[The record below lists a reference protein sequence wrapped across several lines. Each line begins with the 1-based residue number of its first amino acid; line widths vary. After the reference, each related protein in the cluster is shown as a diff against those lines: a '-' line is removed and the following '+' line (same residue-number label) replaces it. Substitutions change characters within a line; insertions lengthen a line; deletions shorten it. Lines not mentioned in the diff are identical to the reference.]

1 MLSKVKS
8 STVVGI
14 DGVLVEVE
22 IDITNGLPMFSI
34 VGLPDNAVRE
44 SKDRVKSSVKNSG
57 YDFPNKKITVNLAP
71 ADLKKEGAGFDLPL
85 AIGLL
90 QASGTL
96 SSDFLEN
103 YTIIGEL
110 SLDGAV
116 RPVPGV
122 LPMALAARD
131 NGQKGIIV
139 PSRNKKEAAI
149 VDGIQVIGV
158 EYLYQAVEFLSGE
171 KEITPTVLDTSEY
184 LKGRS
189 ISSHDFSDVKGQQ
202 HVKRALEIAASGG
215 HNILLKG
222 PPGSGKTMLAR
233 RLPSILPDISFEEA
247 LETTKIYSINKLLP
261 AGSFLISERPF
272 RSPHHTI
279 SDAGLIGGGTIP
291 KPGEISLAHNGVL
304 FLDELPEFKKNVLE
318 SLRQPIED
326 GKVTVARANL
336 TLTFPTKFM
345 LAVSLNPC
353 PCGFLGDKQNRCSCT
368 PIQIQR
374 YQNKM
379 SGPLLDRI
387 DICVEVPALPFKDL
401 RNENETETSITIKKR
416 VNNCREMQQERFK
429 GTKDTYCNSQMS
441 TRDIDKYC
449 QLETSSVAILEKSV
463 EKLGLSARGYHR
475 ILKISRTIADMDN
488 SLNIKTKHIAEAIQ
502 YRRMKFNS

>member
-8 STVVGI
+8 SSVVGI

-57 YDFPNKKITVNLAP
+57 YEFPNKKITVNLAP

-90 QASGTL
+90 QASGIL
-96 SSDFLEN
+96 SSDSLEN

-139 PSRNKKEAAI
+139 PSLNKKEAAI

-171 KEITPTVLDTSEY
+171 KEITPTVLDTTQY
-184 LKGRS
+184 LKGS
-189 ISSHDFSDVKGQQ
+189 NISSHDFSDVKGQQ

-215 HNILLKG
+215 HNILMQ
-222 PPGSGKTMLAR
+222 GSLSTTGNNIHQI
-233 RLPSILPDISFEEA
+233 ILQ
-247 LETTKIYSINKLLP
+247 K
-261 AGSFLISERPF
+261 
-272 RSPHHTI
+272 HH
-279 SDAGLIGGGTIP
+279 
-291 KPGEISLAHNGVL
+291 VL
-304 FLDELPEFKKNVLE
+304 
-318 SLRQPIED
+318 
-326 GKVTVARANL
+326 
-336 TLTFPTKFM
+336 
-345 LAVSLNPC
+345 
-353 PCGFLGDKQNRCSCT
+353 
-368 PIQIQR
+368 
-374 YQNKM
+374 
-379 SGPLLDRI
+379 
-387 DICVEVPALPFKDL
+387 
-401 RNENETETSITIKKR
+401 
-416 VNNCREMQQERFK
+416 
-429 GTKDTYCNSQMS
+429 
-441 TRDIDKYC
+441 
-449 QLETSSVAILEKSV
+449 
-463 EKLGLSARGYHR
+463 
-475 ILKISRTIADMDN
+475 
-488 SLNIKTKHIAEAIQ
+488 
-502 YRRMKFNS
+502 

>member
-14 DGVLVEVE
+14 DGVFVEVE
-22 IDITNGLPMFSI
+22 IDIANGLPMFSI

-44 SKDRVKSSVKNSG
+44 SKDRVKSSIKNSG
-57 YDFPNKKITVNLAP
+57 YEFPNKKITVNLAP

-90 QASGTL
+90 HASGVL
-96 SSDFLEN
+96 SSESLDK

-110 SLDGAV
+110 SLDGIV

-131 NGQKGIIV
+131 QGHKGIIV
-139 PSRNKKEAAI
+139 PSLNKREAAI
-149 VDGIQVIGV
+149 VEGIEVIGV

-171 KEITPTVLDTSEY
+171 TNIVPTEID
-184 LKGRS
+184 
-189 ISSHDFSDVKGQQ
+189 ISTFLSSGSNYSHDFSEVKGQQ

-247 LETTKIYSINKLLP
+247 LETTKIYSINKLLSK
-261 AGSFLISERPF
+261 GTYLISERPF

-279 SDAGLIGGGTIP
+279 SDAGLIGGGTSP

-326 GKVTVARANL
+326 GQVTVARANL

-353 PCGFLGDKQNRCSCT
+353 PCGFLGDNQNRCSCT
-368 PIQIQR
+368 LIQIQR

-401 RNENETETSITIKKR
+401 RDETEAETSATIKSR
-416 VNNCREMQQERFK
+416 VNKCRDKQQVRFNDAK
-429 GTKDTYCNSQMS
+429 GIYCNSQMN
-441 TRDIDKYC
+441 TGHIDQHC
-449 QLETSSVAILEKSV
+449 QLETSSISILEKSV

-475 ILKISRTIADMDN
+475 ILKIARTISDMDN
-488 SLNIKTKHIAEAIQ
+488 SINIQTKHMAEAIQ